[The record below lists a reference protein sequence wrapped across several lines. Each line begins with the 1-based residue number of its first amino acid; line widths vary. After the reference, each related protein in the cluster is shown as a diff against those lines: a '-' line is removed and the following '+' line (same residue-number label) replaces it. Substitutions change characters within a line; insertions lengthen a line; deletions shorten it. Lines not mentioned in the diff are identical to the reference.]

1 MEARSEG
8 VNGVPFFNIQVE
20 GEDQK
25 IASFS
30 GAQPPETF
38 KTIFQRLLT
47 RLKSRVQNETFPIIT
62 WLQFLL
68 MNQQ

>member
-8 VNGVPFFNIQVE
+8 VSGVPFFNIQLE

-38 KTIFQRLLT
+38 KAIFQRLLT
-47 RLKSRVQNETFPIIT
+47 RLKSSV
-62 WLQFLL
+62 
-68 MNQQ
+68 

>member
-1 MEARSEG
+1 MEAHDEG
-8 VNGVPFFNIQVE
+8 VNGVPFFNIQLQ

-38 KTIFQRLLT
+38 KTIFQRLVT
-47 RLKSRVQNETFPIIT
+47 RLKSRV
-62 WLQFLL
+62 
-68 MNQQ
+68 

>member
-1 MEARSEG
+1 MGARSEG
-8 VNGVPFFNIQVE
+8 VSGVPFFNIHLE

-47 RLKSRVQNETFPIIT
+47 RLTSRVQNETFPIKTQPLEFVMII
-62 WLQFLL
+62 
-68 MNQQ
+68 